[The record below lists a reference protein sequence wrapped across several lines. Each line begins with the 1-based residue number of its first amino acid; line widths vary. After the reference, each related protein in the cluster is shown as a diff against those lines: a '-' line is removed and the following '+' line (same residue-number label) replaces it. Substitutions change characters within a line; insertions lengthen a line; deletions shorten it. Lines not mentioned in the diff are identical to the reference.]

1 MRSLLFLML
10 VIWVAQSTANAQ
22 GIDYNKV
29 VLPDHITPNNF
40 EDKLV
45 QLAWK
50 NHPSNKIIMKDVDI
64 AQRESRLSRWK
75 WLDDIYA
82 QGNLNEFTL
91 AKSSERPA
99 NVFFPRYNF
108 GIRVSIGTFAN
119 TAALSKIADQ
129 KVIKANYA
137 IDEKKL
143 KTRQDVLTYLE
154 ELKLTYKSY
163 RVRQNIKED
172 YLAMYRSSKKKFE
185 AGEVTNMDQYRLTLQ
200 AYADQVDKA
209 IATESAF
216 NTAKIALEG
225 LVGVPLDE
233 IEGYSDL
240 LRQLDAEAKVEE

>member
-1 MRSLLFLML
+1 MLL
-10 VIWVAQSTANAQ
+10 IWAVQTNGQ

-29 VLPDHITPNNF
+29 VLPDHITPNNI

-64 AQRESRLSRWK
+64 ARREASLSRWK

-108 GIRVSIGTFAN
+108 GIRLSIGTFAN
-119 TAALSKIADQ
+119 TSALAKIADQ
-129 KVIKANYA
+129 KVIRATYT
-137 IDEKKL
+137 IDAQKL
-143 KTRQDVLTYLE
+143 AVREEVLTDLE
-154 ELKLTYKSY
+154 KVRLTYKQY

-172 YLAMYRSSKKKFE
+172 YLAMYKAAKKKFE
-185 AGEVTNMDQYRLTLQ
+185 NAEVTNMDQYRLTLQ

-216 NTAKIALEG
+216 NSAKIALEA
-225 LVGVPLDE
+225 LVGVALE
-233 IEGYSDL
+233 EVEGYAEL
-240 LRQLDAEAKVEE
+240 LKQLDVEAKIEE

>member
-10 VIWVAQSTANAQ
+10 VIWVAQSTNAQ

-50 NHPSNKIIMKDVDI
+50 NHPSNKIIMKNVDI
-64 AQRESRLSRWK
+64 AQRESKLTRWK

-91 AKSSERPA
+91 APSSERPA

-108 GIRVSIGTFAN
+108 GIRLSIGTFAN

-129 KVIKANYA
+129 KVIQASYV

-143 KTRQDVLTYLE
+143 KTREEVLTNLE
-154 ELKLTYKSY
+154 KLRLTYKSF
-163 RVRQNIKED
+163 RVRENIKED
-172 YLAMYRSSKKKFE
+172 YLAMYRASKKKFE
-185 AGEVTNMDQYRLTLQ
+185 SGEVTNMDQYRLTLQ
-200 AYADQVDKA
+200 AYADQVDKS

-216 NTAKIALEG
+216 NSAKIALEA
-225 LVGVPLDE
+225 LIGVPLE
-233 IEGYSDL
+233 EVEGYEQL